1 MIMSNADIVRE
12 YREAKTPMKQISIL
26 ADLNC
31 CKRKDIV
38 EILLKEGCEVPK
50 FYTKSKDKKE
60 KPEAVATDINVGTK
74 EPETVAEVAE
84 TVAEQPENVAED
96 PDGFRSF
103 EEAQA
108 TMKAADAV
116 AMETFEAPEEAATD
130 YIPPIDNSG
139 YIAGEAPE
147 VEAIPPGLAIDPRT
161 IDQGLDALKAVSSI
175 MDSSCAL
182 RRGTEGIRSML
193 DAIGQMWL
201 IYSGCELSEGAKDI
215 TVMTITAYVEDIRKH
230 LTTIERNLGAVDK
243 AINAVIAKAGD

>member
-1 MIMSNADIVRE
+1 MIMTNADIVRE

-60 KPEAVATDINVGTK
+60 EPEAVATDINVGTK
-74 EPETVAEVAE
+74 ESETVAEVAE
-84 TVAEQPENVAED
+84 TVAED
-96 PDGFRSF
+96 PDGFRLF
-103 EEAQA
+103 EEVQA

-130 YIPPIDNSG
+130 YTPPSDNSG

-147 VEAIPPGLAIDPRT
+147 VEAVPPGLSIDTRT
-161 IDQGLDALKAVSSI
+161 INQGLDALKAVSSI
-175 MDSSCAL
+175 MDSSCEL

-193 DAIGQMWL
+193 DAIGQMWM
-201 IYSGCELSEGAKDI
+201 IYSGCELSEGTRDI
-215 TVMTITAYVEDIRKH
+215 TVMTITAYVEDIRRH
-230 LTTIERNLGAVDK
+230 LNTIERNLGAVDK